1 MPAYN
6 FEVLEQGQKI
16 IFFDGDCAMCSR
28 FVRFCLKRDTRQR
41 LRYAPIDGATWN
53 TLIEK
58 VAPGER
64 ETIHVLT
71 DERHLVRTSAVIEI
85 LGEIGGW
92 WRMTA
97 AMLWIIPRPIR
108 NIGYRFIAWNRKRVS
123 KITGT
128 CPLPDPDEQAC
139 ILP

>member
-6 FEVLEQGQKI
+6 YKVLEQGQKI
-16 IFFDGDCAMCSR
+16 IFFDGECAMCSR
-28 FVRFCLKRDTRQR
+28 FVRFCLRRDTRRR
-41 LRYAPIDGATWN
+41 LRYAPIGGTTWD
-53 TLIEK
+53 TLIER
-58 VAPGER
+58 VAPGEK

-71 DERHLVRTSAVIEI
+71 DERHLVRTPAVIEI
-85 LGEIGGW
+85 LGEIGGL
-92 WRMTA
+92 WRMIATV
-97 AMLWIIPRPIR
+97 LWIIPRPIR

-128 CPLPDPDEQAC
+128 CTLPDPDGRAC